1 MKTIIKIVLTYIIA
15 VCVFFP
21 LLAIFNNSDNL
32 LVNLAGFA
40 YLMILCIIG
49 HTKVGKMGL
58 KYLSD
63 ASNKIDEW
71 LGKFN

>member
-1 MKTIIKIVLTYIIA
+1 MKTIIKITLTYIIA

-21 LLAIFNNSDNL
+21 LLAICNTNDNW
-32 LVNLAGFA
+32 LVNLGGFA
-40 YLMILCIIG
+40 YLMILCVIG

-71 LGKFN
+71 LEKFN